1 MKNKYAVTG
10 MCSLLAGKLS
20 SIWSIFPQVNVA
32 SPRRVKMLYKK
43 DKPMTAI
50 IFDLDGTL
58 IDSVGDI
65 HAALNQMLTQAGHD
79 PLVIE
84 TVTSFVG
91 KGSSNLVK
99 RVIDH
104 VGMPDD
110 AASHAH
116 CLSEFLDI
124 YTSAP
129 AKFTTVFDHV
139 HEVLTEF
146 HSSGIALG
154 LCTNKPEAPTN
165 VVLDAFGLTTFFGSI
180 VSGDRLPSR
189 KPDPAMLHLVM
200 QELGVERCLFVGDSE
215 VDVATAKAAGMPIA
229 MFTSGYRQTPV
240 AALAPDFA
248 FDHFQDLPAIA
259 APFLRQKH
267 DC

>member
-1 MKNKYAVTG
+1 
-10 MCSLLAGKLS
+10 
-20 SIWSIFPQVNVA
+20 
-32 SPRRVKMLYKK
+32 
-43 DKPMTAI
+43 MTAI
-50 IFDLDGTL
+50 VFDLDGTL
-58 IDSVGDI
+58 IDSIGDI
-65 HAALNQMLTQAGHD
+65 HAALNQMLAHAGHA
-79 PLVIE
+79 PLDVG

-104 VGMPDD
+104 VGLPND
-110 AASHAH
+110 ANSHADY
-116 CLSEFLDI
+116 LSKFLEI
-124 YTSAP
+124 YTSSP

-139 HEVLTEF
+139 HEMLTGF
-146 HSSGIALG
+146 QSSGRALG
-154 LCTNKPEAPTN
+154 LCTNKPEAATKI
-165 VVLDAFGLTTFFGSI
+165 VLAEFGLTAFFGSI
-180 VSGDRLPSR
+180 VGGDRLPSR
-189 KPDPAMLHLVM
+189 KPDPAMLYLVM

-229 MFTSGYRQTPV
+229 LFTSGYRQTPV

>member
-10 MCSLLAGKLS
+10 MCSLLAGRLS
-20 SIWSIFPQVNVA
+20 SIWSIFPKVNVA
-32 SPRRVKMLYKK
+32 SPRGVKMLYKK

-65 HAALNQMLTQAGHD
+65 QAALNQMLTQAGHD

-116 CLSEFLDI
+116 YLSEFLDI

-146 HSSGIALG
+146 HSSGVALG

-215 VDVATAKAAGMPIA
+215 VDVATAKAAGVPIA
-229 MFTSGYRQTPV
+229 LFTSGYRQTPV
-240 AALAPDFA
+240 AELAPDFA
-248 FDHFQDLPAIA
+248 FDHFQDLPPIA
-259 APFLRQKH
+259 TELFASIP
-267 DC
+267 

>member
-1 MKNKYAVTG
+1 
-10 MCSLLAGKLS
+10 
-20 SIWSIFPQVNVA
+20 
-32 SPRRVKMLYKK
+32 
-43 DKPMTAI
+43 MTAI

-65 HAALNQMLTQAGHD
+65 HGALNQMLAQAGYD
-79 PLVIE
+79 PLAIE
-84 TVTSFVG
+84 MVTSFVG

-99 RVIDH
+99 RVIDY
-104 VGMPDD
+104 VGLPDD

-116 CLSEFLDI
+116 YLSEFLDI

-139 HEVLTEF
+139 HEVLTDF
-146 HSSGIALG
+146 QSSGIALG

-165 VVLDAFGLTTFFGSI
+165 VVLNAFGLTTFFGSI

-200 QELGVERCLFVGDSE
+200 KELAVENCLFVGDSE
-215 VDVATAKAAGMPIA
+215 VDVATAKAAGVPVA
-229 MFTSGYRQTPV
+229 LFTRGYRQTPV
-240 AALAPDFA
+240 AELAPDFD